1 MMRFF
6 PASCRG
12 LRLGRIW
19 AEVLAVKTRHFKVT
33 TLEHY
38 KVPDFHHVRHS
49 EVGKVHMATGRQ
61 HTNRTRINDPPQKS
75 K

>member
-6 PASCRG
+6 QACCRS

-19 AEVLAVKTRHFKVT
+19 AEVLAVKTRHFKAKT
-33 TLEHY
+33 IEHY
-38 KVPDFHHVRHS
+38 IMPDFHHVRHS
-49 EVGKVHMATGRQ
+49 EVGKVHMATNCQ
-61 HTNRTRINDPPQKS
+61 HTNRIWINDPRQKS